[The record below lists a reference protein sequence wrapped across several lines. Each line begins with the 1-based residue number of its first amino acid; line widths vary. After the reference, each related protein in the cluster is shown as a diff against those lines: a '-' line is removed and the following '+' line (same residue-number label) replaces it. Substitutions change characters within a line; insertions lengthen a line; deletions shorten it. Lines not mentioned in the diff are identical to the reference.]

1 MDLKQEIRS
10 FTPIDIE
17 KLSQEKNVSEKV
29 IDSVKGYN
37 KAIENLRNGSEDIA
51 MIELKK
57 VISVK
62 PDFYDAV
69 NLLGLCY
76 AYTNQI
82 DKAQE
87 LLGRV
92 ADAEGNSVKAAEYLN
107 YISRGNTP
115 GKSGGNNK
123 AVKSEVKPQRTVSK
137 TKTAKP
143 KQPSNEEVQAE
154 YVLLKNLGS
163 QLKKPSVAVAINIL
177 SVVCLVAAIVVFM
190 VAYKNTRGEESG
202 PDKTVNTE
210 LNEKYDKVVAQNEKL
225 KKDLEAA
232 NLKLKQ
238 VQLSTQLSQVSGLY
252 GQYKY
257 IEAADKLLA
266 IPAKDLTAENK
277 KKYDSIKANV
287 MKNAANQLTVEGT
300 SLFNKKKYNEAIQKL
315 EKVFTYGAKWP
326 FGDKALY
333 ILGKSYV
340 ANNEPQKG
348 AETYTKLIKDYP
360 NSSYV
365 KYARSRLDS
374 LQ

>member
-57 VISVK
+57 VISVN

-76 AYTNQI
+76 AYTNQL

-115 GKSGGNNK
+115 GKSSGNNK
-123 AVKSEVKPQRTVSK
+123 AVKSEVKPQKTVSK
-137 TKTAKP
+137 TKPAKP

-154 YVLLKNLGS
+154 YVLFKNLGS

-177 SVVCLVAAIVVFM
+177 SVVCLVAAIIVFM
-190 VAYKNTRGEESG
+190 VAYKNTRGEEGG

-225 KKDLEAA
+225 KKDLDAA

-257 IEAADKLLA
+257 VEAADKLLA

-333 ILGKSYV
+333 VLGKSYV

>member
-10 FTPIDIE
+10 YTPIDIE

-29 IDSVKGYN
+29 IDSVKVYN
-37 KAIENLRNGSEDIA
+37 KAIENLRTGSEDIA

-57 VISVK
+57 VISVN

-87 LLGRV
+87 LFGRV
-92 ADAEGNSVKAAEYLN
+92 ADAEGNSVKAAEYLS
-107 YISRGNTP
+107 YIGRGSTSGKSSGNT
-115 GKSGGNNK
+115 KTVK
-123 AVKSEVKPQRTVSK
+123 AEVNPQKPNPKNRIS
-137 TKTAKP
+137 KP
-143 KQPSNEEVQAE
+143 KKPSNEEVQAE
-154 YVLLKNLGS
+154 YVLIKGIGS
-163 QLKKPSVAVAINIL
+163 YLAKPSVAVTINIL
-177 SVVCLVAAIVVFM
+177 SVLCLIAAIAFFAVN
-190 VAYKNTRGEESG
+190 YKNTRSDERG
-202 PDKTVNTE
+202 PDTTVNTE

-225 KKDLEAA
+225 KKDLDAA

-238 VQLSTQLSQVSGLY
+238 IQLSSQLSQVSGLY

-266 IPAKDLTAENK
+266 IPAKELSADNK
-277 KKYDSIKANV
+277 KKYDSIKDNV
-287 MKNAANQLTVEGT
+287 MKNAANQLTTEGV
-300 SLFNKKKYNEAIQKL
+300 SLFNKKKYKEAIQKL
-315 EKVFTYGAKWP
+315 EKVFTYGEKWS

-333 ILGKSYV
+333 VLGKSYV

-348 AETYTKLIKDYP
+348 AEAYK
-360 NSSYV
+360 N
-365 KYARSRLDS
+365 
-374 LQ
+374 

>member
-17 KLSQEKNVSEKV
+17 KLSQEKNVSENV

-37 KAIENLRNGSEDIA
+37 KAIENLRTGSEDIA

-57 VISVK
+57 VVSVN

-87 LLGRV
+87 LFSRV
-92 ADAEGNSVKAAEYLN
+92 ADAEVDSVKAAEYLN
-107 YISRGNTP
+107 YIGRGSAS
-115 GKSGGNNK
+115 GKSVGSSK
-123 AVKSEVKPQRTVSK
+123 TVKSEAKPQKPAPK
-137 TKTAKP
+137 TKYAKP
-143 KQPSNEEVQAE
+143 KQASNEEVQAE
-154 YVLLKNLGS
+154 YILLRNLGL
-163 QLKKPSVAVAINIL
+163 QLKKPSVAITINIL
-177 SVVCLVAAIVVFM
+177 SVICLVAAIAVFM
-190 VAYKNTRGEESG
+190 VNYKNTNGDNG
-202 PDKTVNTE
+202 PDTVVNTE
-210 LNEKYDKVVAQNEKL
+210 LTAKYNKVVAENEKL
-225 KKDLEAA
+225 KKDLNAA
-232 NLKLKQ
+232 NFQLKQ
-238 VQLSTQLSQVSGLY
+238 VQLSSRLSQVSTLY

-266 IPAKDLTAENK
+266 IPEKDLSADNK

-287 MKNAANQLTVEGT
+287 LKNAANQLTIDGT
-300 SLFNKKKYNEAIQKL
+300 NLYNKKKYKEAIQKL
-315 EKVFTYGAKWP
+315 EKVFTLGTKWS

-333 ILGKSYV
+333 TLGKSYV
-340 ANNEPQKG
+340 ADNEPQKG
-348 AETYTKLIKDYP
+348 AEAYNRLISDYP
-360 NSSYV
+360 DSSYV
-365 KYARSRLDS
+365 KYARSRLQS

>member
-37 KAIENLRNGSEDIA
+37 KAIENLRTGSEDIA

-57 VISVK
+57 VISVN

-87 LLGRV
+87 LFGRV
-92 ADAEGNSVKAAEYLN
+92 ADAEGNSVKATEYLN
-107 YISRGNTP
+107 YIGRGSTS
-115 GKSGGNNK
+115 GKGSGNIK
-123 AVKSEVKPQRTVSK
+123 TVKTEVNPQKPVQKNRS
-137 TKTAKP
+137 AKP
-143 KQPSNEEVQAE
+143 KKPSNEEVQAE
-154 YVLLKNLGS
+154 YVLIKNLGS
-163 QLKKPSVAVAINIL
+163 HLKKPSVAVTINIL
-177 SVVCLVAAIVVFM
+177 SVICLIAAIAVFM
-190 VAYKNTRGEESG
+190 SNYKNTSRNESG
-202 PDKTVNTE
+202 PDTTVNTE
-210 LNEKYDKVVAQNEKL
+210 LNEKYDMVVSQNEKL
-225 KKDLEAA
+225 KKDLDAA

-238 VQLSTQLSQVSGLY
+238 IQLSSQLSQVSGLY

-266 IPAKDLTAENK
+266 IPAKDLSADSK

-287 MKNAANQLTVEGT
+287 LKNAANQLTVEGT
-300 SLFNKKKYNEAIQKL
+300 GLFNKKKYKEAIQKL
-315 EKVFTYGAKWP
+315 EKVFTYGAKWS

-333 ILGKSYV
+333 VLGKSYV

-348 AETYTKLIKDYP
+348 AETYKKLIKDYP
-360 NSSYV
+360 DSSYV
-365 KYARSRLDS
+365 KYARSRLES

>member
-57 VISVK
+57 VISVN

-76 AYTNQI
+76 AYTNQL

-115 GKSGGNNK
+115 GKSSGNNK
-123 AVKSEVKPQRTVSK
+123 AVKSEVKPQKTVSK
-137 TKTAKP
+137 TKPAKP

-154 YVLLKNLGS
+154 YVLFKNLGS

-177 SVVCLVAAIVVFM
+177 SVVCLVAAIIVFM
-190 VAYKNTRGEESG
+190 VAYKNTRGEEGG

-225 KKDLEAA
+225 KKDLDAA

-257 IEAADKLLA
+257 VEAADKLLA
-266 IPAKDLTAENK
+266 IPAKDLTTENK

-333 ILGKSYV
+333 VLGKSYV